1 MVSLYNYSRFRS
13 LEGCLQ
19 QTKGQQ
25 KLRGTVPRSQ
35 LNHNYQ
41 KRSRMKY
48 FRSYIG
54 NKMLSL

>member
-19 QTKGQQ
+19 QAKGQQ

-41 KRSRMKY
+41 
-48 FRSYIG
+48 
-54 NKMLSL
+54 NVPVWNTLEAT